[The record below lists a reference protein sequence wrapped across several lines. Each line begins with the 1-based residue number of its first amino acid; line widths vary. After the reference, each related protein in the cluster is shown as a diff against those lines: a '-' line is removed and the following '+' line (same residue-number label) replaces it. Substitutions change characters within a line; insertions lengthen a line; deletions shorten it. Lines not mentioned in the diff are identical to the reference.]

1 MREHRANT
9 NKHAKMLRSYF
20 MQHHLNLIPDFSD
33 IENLFLNLF
42 STQLTNCQDVGVNQL
57 IQAIDLNVSELI
69 KKIL

>member
-1 MREHRANT
+1 
-9 NKHAKMLRSYF
+9 